1 MRPLGITT
9 VIFDLDGT
17 LCTYKVS
24 VREAIVESL
33 RRTGRP
39 ADLVGDPSAAAVRYD
54 ELWDEIESEDRFEPG
69 SNPVL
74 AMREQIWTRLLAEQE
89 ITSPDLAREI
99 AVEYTQIRVAS
110 IQLYSGACDLL
121 ADLKRTYRLG
131 LLTNGP
137 TDIQWSKI
145 EQLEIAS
152 LFDAIVVA
160 GDVGIYKPDARV
172 FHVLLDRLNVTPAEA
187 LYVGD
192 SYRMD
197 VVGAKGA
204 GMQSVWVRNGNSS
217 ETDGVAPD
225 FMVQGIDALR
235 EVLL

>member
-1 MRPLGITT
+1 MSLRSVTA
-9 VIFDLDGT
+9 VVFDLDGT
-17 LCTYKVS
+17 LCYYSVS
-24 VREAIVESL
+24 VRDAIAESL
-33 RRTGRP
+33 YRLGQP
-39 ADLVGDPSAAAVRYD
+39 GDLVGDLDAAAERYD
-54 ELWDEIESEDRFEPG
+54 ALWDEIESKDRFEPG

-89 ITSPDLAREI
+89 ITNPDLAREI
-99 AVEYTQIRVAS
+99 AMEYTQIRVAS
-110 IQLYSGACDLL
+110 IQLCSGACDLL

-137 TDIQWSKI
+137 SGMQWPKI
-145 EQLEIAS
+145 EQLEIAP

-172 FHVLLDRLNVTPAEA
+172 FHVLLDRLNVNPAEA

-204 GMQSVWVRNGNSS
+204 GMQSVWVRNGNNS

-225 FMVQGIDALR
+225 LMVQGIDALR
-235 EVLL
+235 GVLL

>member
-1 MRPLGITT
+1 MSPLGITT

-24 VREAIVESL
+24 IREAIIESL
-33 RRTGRP
+33 RRTGQP
-39 ADLVGDPSAAAVRYD
+39 ANLVGDPSAAAVRYD
-54 ELWDEIESEDRFEPG
+54 ELWDEIESEDRFGSG

-74 AMREQIWTRLLAEQE
+74 AMREQIWTRLLEGQKLSSA
-89 ITSPDLAREI
+89 DLAREI

-110 IQLYSGACDLL
+110 IQLYSGVCDLL

-145 EQLEIAS
+145 EQLKIAS

-160 GDVGIYKPDARV
+160 GDVGIYKPDARI
-172 FHVLLDRLNVTPAEA
+172 FHILLDRLNVNPVEA
-187 LYVGD
+187 LYIGD

-197 VVGAKGA
+197 VVGAKEA
-204 GMQSVWVRNGNSS
+204 GMQSVWVRTGNNS
-217 ETDGVAPD
+217 EADGVAPD
-225 FMVQGIDALR
+225 FMVQGIDTLR

>member
-1 MRPLGITT
+1 MSPPGITT

-24 VREAIVESL
+24 IREAIIESL
-33 RRTGRP
+33 RRTGQP
-39 ADLVGDPSAAAVRYD
+39 ANLVGDPSAAAVRYD
-54 ELWDEIESEDRFEPG
+54 ELWDEIESEDRFESG

-74 AMREQIWTRLLAEQE
+74 AMREQIWTRLLAEQK
-89 ITSPDLAREI
+89 ISSADLAREI

-110 IQLYSGACDLL
+110 IQLYSGVCDLI
-121 ADLKRTYRLG
+121 ADLKQTYRLG

-145 EQLEIAS
+145 EQLKIAS

-160 GDVGIYKPDARV
+160 GDVGIYKPDARI
-172 FHVLLDRLNVTPAEA
+172 FHILLDRLNVNPAEA

-204 GMQSVWVRNGNSS
+204 GMRSVWVRNGNNS

-225 FMVQGIDALR
+225 LMVPGIDALR

>member
-24 VREAIVESL
+24 VRDAIVEAL
-33 RRTGRP
+33 RRTSQP
-39 ADLVGDPSAAAVRYD
+39 ANLVGDPSDAAVRYD
-54 ELWDEIESEDRFEPG
+54 ELWDEIESEDRFESG

-74 AMREQIWTRLLAEQE
+74 AMREQIWTRLLAEQK

-99 AVEYTQIRVAS
+99 AVEYTRIRVAS

-137 TDIQWSKI
+137 TNMQWSKI
-145 EQLEIAS
+145 EQLKIAS
-152 LFDAIVVA
+152 LFDEILVA
-160 GDVGIYKPDARV
+160 GDIGIYKPDARV
-172 FHVLLDRLNVTPAEA
+172 FHVLLDRLNVNPAEA

-197 VVGAKGA
+197 VVGAKRA
-204 GMQSVWVRNGNSS
+204 GMQSIWVRNGNSS
-217 ETDGVAPD
+217 EADGVAPD
-225 FMVQGIDALR
+225 FIVQGIDALR
-235 EVLL
+235 EVFL

>member
-1 MRPLGITT
+1 MRPRGITT

-24 VREAIVESL
+24 VREAIVEAL
-33 RRTGRP
+33 RRTGQP
-39 ADLVGDPSAAAVRYD
+39 ANLVGDPSAAAVRYD
-54 ELWDEIESEDRFEPG
+54 ELWDEIESEGRVEPG

-89 ITSPDLAREI
+89 ITSLDLAREI

-110 IQLYSGACDLL
+110 IQLYSGACGLL

-137 TDIQWSKI
+137 TNMQWSKI
-145 EQLEIAS
+145 EQLKIAS
-152 LFDAIVVA
+152 LFDEILVA
-160 GDVGIYKPDARV
+160 GDIGIYKPDARV
-172 FHVLLDRLNVTPAEA
+172 FHVLLDRLSVNPAEA

>member
-1 MRPLGITT
+1 MRPRGITT

-17 LCTYKVS
+17 LCTYEVS
-24 VREAIVESL
+24 VREAIVEAL
-33 RRTGRP
+33 RRTGQP
-39 ADLVGDPSAAAVRYD
+39 ADLVGNPSGAAMRYD
-54 ELWDEIESEDRFEPG
+54 ELWDEIESEGRFEPG

-74 AMREQIWTRLLAEQE
+74 AMREQIWTRLLAEQG

-121 ADLKRTYRLG
+121 ADLKRIYRLG

-137 TDIQWSKI
+137 TNMQWSKI
-145 EQLEIAS
+145 EQLEIAA
-152 LFDAIVVA
+152 LFDEILVA

-172 FHVLLDRLNVTPAEA
+172 FHVLLDRLNVNPAEA